1 MPTTREEAL
10 QINRIV
16 DEYISN
22 AEMSNLIS
30 DLFDKVGL
38 TTKNYSLRAS
48 LLMLRQLYQPSYII
62 PRHEVAR
69 LVMEYNNDSLLQ
81 DQRPE
86 EYVGISHH
94 EYLDFVAGTYPQCEH
109 TLSDSVT

>member
-1 MPTTREEAL
+1 MPTTQEEARK
-10 QINRIV
+10 INQVVNR
-16 DEYISN
+16 YIEPEKMRS
-22 AEMSNLIS
+22 LIS
-30 DLFDKVGL
+30 EMFDEVGL
-38 TTKNYSLRAS
+38 ATQNYSLRTS
-48 LLMLRQLYQPSYII
+48 LLMLRQLYQPSYMI

-109 TLSDSVT
+109 TLNDSSS